1 MKTRKLIK
9 LVPSLV
15 LCACAV
21 WAPPAT
27 ADYKAVI
34 LDDGWGSRIYGVSSG
49 DQVGIV
55 DGHAAMWSGTAESYV
70 DLNPTG
76 FLYSEARGI
85 CGDQKVG
92 WGRGST
98 TEGNNHAL
106 LWSGT
111 PGTWVDLN
119 PLGFAESWAYGVS
132 GNQQVGY
139 GWGDDTE
146 WYYHALM
153 WSGSA
158 ETCAD
163 LNPIGFIG
171 S

>member
-119 PLGFAESWAYGVS
+119 PPSGLLSRGPTVSPAISRWAMG
-132 GNQQVGY
+132 GEMTQNGII
-139 GWGDDTE
+139 
-146 WYYHALM
+146 M
-153 WSGSA
+153 
-158 ETCAD
+158 
-163 LNPIGFIG
+163 P
-171 S
+171 